1 MTIALDSAGVGLIMP
16 VLPSL
21 LRDLSVSENIALL
34 LGLVIGS
41 YALMQ
46 FLFAPVV
53 GALSDRFGRR
63 PILLVALAATAVD
76 YVIMAA
82 APWFWLLLV
91 TRAAAGILAASMTAS
106 MAYIADIS
114 APDIRSRRFGL
125 AHASLGLGFVF
136 GPLTGG
142 LLGEVWVRLPFLL
155 AAAFAAVNFI
165 LALFFLP
172 ESRAGGAGRLSW
184 DALNPLTPFSRVF
197 TLRTLLPILA
207 VIVVVKL
214 VGQSYGTVLVIFQQ
228 DRFLWGTG
236 LVGLS
241 ISMFGVAQMLAMGTL
256 PGPVAHA
263 IGERAG
269 IMLGITLE
277 MATLAILSILT
288 NGLVALVLG
297 PLIGIAGIS
306 GPLLQSLASRS
317 VPDSEQG
324 QLQGVLTALG
334 SLTAIIGPFA
344 FSAIYAAF
352 STHWDGIVWAL
363 DAVMYLAV
371 LPVCLLLPRR
381 GKPRP
386 AVP

>member
-1 MTIALDSAGVGLIMP
+1 MTIALNSAGVGLIMP

-91 TRAAAGILAASMTAS
+91 TRAVAGILAASMTAS

-197 TLRTLLPILA
+197 TLRALLPILA

-269 IMLGITLE
+269 IMLGIALE
-277 MATLAILSILT
+277 MTALIILSVLT
-288 NGLVALVLG
+288 NGYLALVLG

-344 FSAIYAAF
+344 FSAIYAAI
-352 STHWDGIVWAL
+352 STHWNGIVWAL

-381 GKPRP
+381 GKPGP